1 MIVVMGAGGATGG
14 ATLRS
19 LAALGAPSRALSRDP
34 ARLAAGLDD
43 RTLALTETLPAD
55 AVDPN
60 SLREAFRGAHQ
71 LFLTMANGPHQVQHE
86 LAAIDAAVESGVEHI
101 VKISAP
107 AAEPDSPV
115 AVSRGHHLVE
125 ERLRTS
131 GVTATVLRPYAFM
144 QKLLLLAPG
153 IAAAGV
159 VHGAMGQARCNYVD
173 ARDIG
178 DAAAEVLTRPEA
190 RRRNVSAHRRP
201 GVQLPGGSPGC
212 SASCSAAR
220 SATSTCPRP
229 GCTPTWS
236 SGPGCRP
243 GWPPTWWRSS
253 SSRRSAGRH
262 PTAPSPTSPGAPRA
276 PWRRSSR
283 STCTAFADRPDTIR
297 APFGSLSGA
306 SRTPLR
312 RLGGPGGRAGTGPGS
327 RARHP
332 KGAAFA
338 VAWITIEN

>member
-1 MIVVMGAGGATGG
+1 MIVVMGAGGATGS

-19 LAALGAPSRALSRDP
+19 LAALGAPSRSLSRDP

-55 AVDPN
+55 AADPD
-60 SLREAFRGAHQ
+60 SLRAAFRGAHQ

-115 AVSRGHHLVE
+115 AVSRGHHLIE
-125 ERLRTS
+125 EHLRAS

-159 VHGAMGQARCNYVD
+159 VHGALGQARCNYVD

-178 DAAAEVLTRPEA
+178 DAAAGVLTRPE
-190 RRRNVSAHRRP
+190 
-201 GVQLPGGSPGC
+201 LTGG
-212 SASCSAAR
+212 
-220 SATSTCPRP
+220 TY
-229 GCTPTWS
+229 
-236 SGPGCRP
+236 
-243 GWPPTWWRSS
+243 
-253 SSRRSAGRH
+253 
-262 PTAPSPTSPGAPRA
+262 
-276 PWRRSSR
+276 
-283 STCTAFADRPDTIR
+283 
-297 APFGSLSGA
+297 
-306 SRTPLR
+306 PLT
-312 RLGGPGGRAGTGPGS
+312 GGRAYSYPELTGLLGELLGRPVRYLDLPPAELHAHLVE
-327 RARHP
+327 RAGMPPWLASHVVEIQQLAVVRQEAPDDTLTHLTGHAP
-332 KGAAFA
+332 RTLEAFLR
-338 VAWITIEN
+338 EHLHCFR